1 MKSGMER
8 VEMEGTGRQRI
19 TKSLLVLF
27 ILFAWV
33 FYGEE
38 RPRGGSGDRGTPTDR
53 VCMMQ
58 DTIHGSPAIPL
69 VRDGKTYYGCCEMC
83 KEKIASEPA
92 RYTLA
97 KDPLS
102 ERVVD
107 KAVASLL
114 SVNGRVLYFES
125 DVNRARFRKIARREV
140 KRMN

>member
-1 MKSGMER
+1 MKSGMEQ
-8 VEMEGTGRQRI
+8 VEMEGTGCQRI
-19 TKSLLVLF
+19 AKSLFVLF

-33 FYGEE
+33 LMAKNALAADLAIEE
-38 RPRGGSGDRGTPTDR
+38 PQRSR

-58 DTIHGSPAIPL
+58 DTIMAVPAIPL
-69 VRDGKTYYGCCEMC
+69 ERDGKTYYGCCEMC

-102 ERVVD
+102 GKVVD

-125 DVNRARFRKIARREV
+125 DVNRARFRKSLGG
-140 KRMN
+140 K